1 MVVGWCIPGVNR
13 WRGCR
18 GFLFVLL
25 ALGDV
30 STDQSFDVALN
41 VFQGF
46 EVVEYIRVCVLIQV
60 EHISA
65 AGFRLVAV
73 LRCVFPF
80 FFYCFSPRFLLE

>member
-41 VFQGF
+41 VLEGF
-46 EVVEYIRVCVLIQV
+46 EVIEYIRVCVLVQV

-65 AGFRLVAV
+65 AGLRLVTI
-73 LRCVFPF
+73 LGRIFLF
-80 FFYCFSPRFLLE
+80 LFYCFSPPLML